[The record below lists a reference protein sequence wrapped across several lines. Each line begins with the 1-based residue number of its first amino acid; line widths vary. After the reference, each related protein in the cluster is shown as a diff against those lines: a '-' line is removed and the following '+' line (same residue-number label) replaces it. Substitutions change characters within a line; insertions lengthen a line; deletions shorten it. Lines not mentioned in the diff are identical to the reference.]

1 MGKWVV
7 CPKHS
12 SNEFFE
18 QFPNCLTYR
27 TEGKYWNFIIFTHFL
42 FFFIYFLYI
51 LINLFYQRNLQL
63 MFIGL
68 CTMIHHRCPK
78 TSDTFC
84 HGKRLLKGLNIFN
97 FPAYRIWHE
106 SQDTVIVFFFRIIR
120 LPSHFVPSLSI
131 KHFLFRFLTASM
143 ITVEQQAKS
152 KKMADK
158 FAKWASHMVS
168 QISFYSCL
176 LMKIL
181 TYRWREI
188 FWFLHSSGEPMS
200 FNKDANL
207 TAVNISFPNI

>member
-1 MGKWVV
+1 
-7 CPKHS
+7 
-12 SNEFFE
+12 
-18 QFPNCLTYR
+18 
-27 TEGKYWNFIIFTHFL
+27 
-42 FFFIYFLYI
+42 
-51 LINLFYQRNLQL
+51 

-68 CTMIHHRCPK
+68 YTMIRHRCPK

-97 FPAYRIWHE
+97 FSAYRIWHE

-181 TYRWREI
+181 TYR
-188 FWFLHSSGEPMS
+188 
-200 FNKDANL
+200 
-207 TAVNISFPNI
+207 